1 MNSFAAMCAASTKI
15 TKRRKSL
22 QTSGIACNSDAAYTP
37 ARSRRAVARVVELLI
52 LICMPQL
59 SSCAQMNGS
68 RLQLSKRLSKHRVVV
83 HGDYHVALALQSEGS
98 SSASTV
104 APQLPVLLQVSE
116 DHEESEKVNKTA
128 IQTKSPWVQP
138 GSITKRTDAAAALR
152 HMESDST
159 PVVAAPKA
167 TNGFQIQNFHE
178 TEVLPGND
186 VAKAGVP
193 APDPTVSAG
202 FQVAASSDAGL
213 SDRSSIS
220 DQDIDVAASGSSE
233 NVVRGLA
240 AIQQQLPAMML
251 KLNGGAMAVPA
262 FIAAGVFAI
271 VILVWMWVSLRWSKA
286 SGPRS
291 IVEALKLSYGT
302 QVESLLHDSNRYDSV
317 MQTPLSQGNVLR
329 IQGRVVPA
337 THGIVTSPLWQK
349 ESVMYSASVT
359 PKNTNGQYGSPITVH
374 SCSVDFAIQLL
385 DAPHIQLAV
394 CGQDAVLFDMI
405 RGVCEKDLT
414 LAEAGENW
422 QDFVLNHAGAERAS
436 AAFESDDLV
445 FQFREVA
452 LSVGAVVT
460 CVGEVRRDQY
470 GVLGLLPWQKK
481 HGYTKSAKDLAADG
495 CDPLGSDLEKVM
507 ISDDASLFPKSSR
520 HTIPWDCCADIEEED
535 EGDVTDVVGQR
546 PGV

>member
-1 MNSFAAMCAASTKI
+1 MNPLVAMFATATKI
-15 TKRRKSL
+15 TKHRVSPQR
-22 QTSGIACNSDAAYTP
+22 SGLAYKSDAARTL
-37 ARSRRAVARVVELLI
+37 ARSRRAVACVVELLI
-52 LICMPQL
+52 FVCMPQL
-59 SSCAQMNGS
+59 SSCAQMHGS

-83 HGDYHVALALQSEGS
+83 HGDYHVALALQSEES
-98 SSASTV
+98 NSASTV

-116 DHEESEKVNKTA
+116 DHEETQKFSKTA
-128 IQTKSPWVQP
+128 TQTEWPWIQQ
-138 GSITKRTDAAAALR
+138 GSIAKRMDAAAAPR

-159 PVVAAPKA
+159 PLVVAPKA

-178 TEVLPGND
+178 TEVLQSND
-186 VAKAGVP
+186 VAKASVP

-202 FQVAASSDAGL
+202 FQVAAS

-240 AIQQQLPAMML
+240 AIQQQLPSMML
-251 KLNGGAMAVPA
+251 KLNGGSIAAPA
-262 FIAAGVFAI
+262 FIAAAVFAI

-286 SGPRS
+286 TGPRS

-302 QVESLLHDSNRYDSV
+302 QVESLLIDNNRYDSV

-337 THGIVTSPLWQK
+337 THGIVTSPLWQR

-359 PKNTNGQYGSPITVH
+359 PKDTNGQYGSPITVH

-385 DAPHIQLAV
+385 DAPHVQLAV
-394 CGQDAVLFDMI
+394 CGQDAMLFDMI
-405 RGVCEKDLT
+405 RGVYEKDLT

-452 LSVGAVVT
+452 LSIGAVVT
-460 CVGEVRRDQY
+460 CVGEVRRDQH

-481 HGYTKSAKDLAADG
+481 HGYTKSANYPADS
-495 CDPLGSDLEKVM
+495 CDPHGSDLEKVM
-507 ISDDASLFPKSSR
+507 ISDDSSLFPKSSR
-520 HTIPWDCCADIEEED
+520 NMIPWDCCADIED
-535 EGDVTDVVGQR
+535 DAEGDVTNIA
-546 PGV
+546 